1 MNTLTSRLPGY
12 TDPASA
18 IKTWWPVIL
27 GLLVLYLPTYWALA
41 HGLWDSEENA
51 HGPIVLIVSLYLVW
65 QKRAVFS
72 LAAASGRPG
81 LPEVILGW
89 GLLAF
94 GLLAYALGRSQLI
107 VLLEVGSQI
116 PVILGML
123 LITVGVQAVR
133 ALWFPLFFLL
143 FMIPLPGIVVEA
155 ATGPLKQYVSVI
167 AEQVLYWAGYPIGRS
182 GVTLTVGPYQL
193 LVADACSGL
202 HSMFSLSAMGLLYL
216 YLMQR
221 TSVVRNLILMAAIL
235 PIAFAANV
243 VRVMVLVLV
252 TYHLGDEAGQGFL
265 HGFAGIML
273 FVIALLFLFALDW
286 ILGFFLPDRSR
297 ARTSGDQQ

>member
-1 MNTLTSRLPGY
+1 MNTLTSRMPWK
-12 TDPASA
+12 DNSFS
-18 IKTWWPVIL
+18 IINTWWPVIL
-27 GLLVLYLPTYWALA
+27 GLMVLYVPTYWTLA
-41 HGLWDSEENA
+41 HGLWDTEENA
-51 HGPIVLIVSLYLVW
+51 HGPIVLIVSLFLVW
-65 QKRAVFS
+65 QKREVF
-72 LAAASGRPG
+72 LAASPVDRPSGAQ
-81 LPEVILGW
+81 VALGW
-89 GLLAF
+89 LLLISGLLT
-94 GLLAYALGRSQLI
+94 YALGRSQLI
-107 VLLEVGSQI
+107 VLFEVGSQI
-116 PVILGML
+116 PVIIGML
-123 LITVGVQAVR
+123 LITLGMRSIR

-143 FMIPLPGIVVEA
+143 FMIPLPGFIVEVT
-155 ATGPLKQYVSVI
+155 TGPLKQYISEI
-167 AEQVLYWAGYPIGRS
+167 AEHVLYVAGYPIARS

-221 TSVVRNLILMAAIL
+221 SSIVRNLIIMAAIL

-273 FVIALLFLFALDW
+273 FVIGLLFLFALDW
-286 ILGFFLPDRSR
+286 ALGFIFPDRR
-297 ARTSGDQQ
+297 HPDPTGDPR